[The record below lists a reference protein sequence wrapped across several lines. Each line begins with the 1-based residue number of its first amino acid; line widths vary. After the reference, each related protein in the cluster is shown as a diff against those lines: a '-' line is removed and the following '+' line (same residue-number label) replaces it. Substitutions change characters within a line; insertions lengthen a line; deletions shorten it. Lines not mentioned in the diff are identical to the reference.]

1 METRTEEKMVKAL
14 SHLSMV
20 VILGRLDAE
29 IRGIVSSWSPTLS
42 LSWEFKASSR
52 RKEMGRRVA
61 KSTYSP
67 FVMAVVV
74 VFVRWLASDG

>member
-1 METRTEEKMVKAL
+1 METSTEEKMVKAL

-20 VILGRLDAE
+20 VISGRLDVE

-52 RKEMGRRVA
+52 REEMGRRVA

-74 VFVRWLASDG
+74 VFVRWLVSDG